1 MKRRGRILEKNTF
14 FHFFLTNFEIS
25 DFDKFW
31 QFLTSILECC
41 GCVYK
46 GKAWKIWSKKSSKK
60 CRYSFCSGTQKIS
73 QHHTLPLYLH
83 FKKISQHHFFKFL
96 TFLKKIVKN
105 RSKIKFRST
114 TLCPCISNFCVR
126 STTFKIHSGTT
137 LQGYS
142 EKKCEKKWRIPRVD

>member
-1 MKRRGRILEKNTF
+1 
-14 FHFFLTNFEIS
+14 
-25 DFDKFW
+25 
-31 QFLTSILECC
+31 
-41 GCVYK
+41 
-46 GKAWKIWSKKSSKK
+46 
-60 CRYSFCSGTQKIS
+60 
-73 QHHTLPLYLH
+73 LYLH

-126 STTFKIHSGTT
+126 STTFKIRSGTT

-142 EKKCEKKWRIPRVD
+142 EKKCEKNGESQGWTKYSITLVHPAAGAAKSKNRQNFEHPKEKVGVEIRQIRQNFNTHFTRS